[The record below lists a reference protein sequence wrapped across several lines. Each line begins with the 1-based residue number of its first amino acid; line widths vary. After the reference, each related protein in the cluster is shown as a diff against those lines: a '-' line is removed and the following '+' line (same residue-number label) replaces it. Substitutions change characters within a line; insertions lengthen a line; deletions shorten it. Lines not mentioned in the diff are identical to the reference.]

1 MTDVIMFCLVTGIL
15 STVALD
21 IWVTLVEKVIGLPAT
36 NWGMVGRWL
45 CGISRGQWVLS
56 NSGPSTPSAAEKTLG
71 WAFHYV
77 VGTSYSV
84 LIVLVW
90 GVEFIHAPTVMPVV
104 MVGVVISTLAGLMIL
119 MPGLG
124 AGFMGRKL
132 PNQGVMFAYVV
143 VAHVVY
149 ALALYGVAIRFSTG
163 A

>member
-1 MTDVIMFCLVTGIL
+1 MTEVIMFCLVTGIL

-21 IWVTLVEKVIGLPAT
+21 IWVTLVEKVTGLPPT

-45 CGISRGQWVLS
+45 LGIPQGHWVLS
-56 NSGPSTPSAAEKTLG
+56 GTDESAPRTGEKALG
-71 WAFHYV
+71 WAFHYG
-77 VGTSYSV
+77 VGISYSV
-84 LIVLVW
+84 LLLLIW
-90 GVEFIHAPTVMPVV
+90 GVEFVHAPTLMPVLI
-104 MVGVVISTLAGLMIL
+104 VGVVISTLAGLMIL

-132 PNQGVMFAYVV
+132 PNQGVVFVYVL

-149 ALALYGVAIRFSTG
+149 ALALYGAAKAI